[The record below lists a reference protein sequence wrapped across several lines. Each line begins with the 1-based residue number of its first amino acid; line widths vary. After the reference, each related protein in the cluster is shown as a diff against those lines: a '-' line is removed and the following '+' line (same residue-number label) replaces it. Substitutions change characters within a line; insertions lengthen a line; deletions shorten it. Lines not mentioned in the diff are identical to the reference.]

1 MARAAVAMNS
11 PQRRDRKKV
20 DLDKIR
26 SLRPLVEQ
34 TGGQSTAST
43 KG

>member
-1 MARAAVAMNS
+1 MAAVAMNS

-34 TGGQSTAST
+34 TGGQTPASA